1 MILNSWKPGRATKAD
16 ADGGITG
23 ITFSPSLSGSP
34 SRFRLAK
41 RTKKELEA
49 LAPLSSPPRS
59 WTSSSPPRSWTLS
72 PVLDTSPIRSQAST
86 TPEALEPLKKQL
98 ARTRPSPAFIAS
110 SQPSC
115 FTPKGGLGLVGPGYY
130 QCALDK
136 AAWSLAASVPLPHK
150 LSPAFLARG
159 HLGMESPVEE
169 DSTLPLRLR
178 HSASSPTRLST
189 AKGSDPRGKRGSP
202 TSGARGVLAST
213 GDLKPE
219 NPFGDRQ
226 MELSPSTFK
235 AEIEKTVEYRIACA
249 VPVPATRRAIR
260 QLRHAFPDKFE
271 TPDEYPPPTAGAA
284 GARLVT
290 STLLMNFDYGRD

>member
-1 MILNSWKPGRATKAD
+1 MILNNWKPGRATTA
-16 ADGGITG
+16 AG

-41 RTKKELEA
+41 RTKKEPEP
-49 LAPLSSPPRS
+49 LAPLPQS
-59 WTSSSPPRSWTLS
+59 WTSSSPPRSWTSS

-86 TPEALEPLKKQL
+86 TPEGLEPLKKQP
-98 ARTRPSPAFIAS
+98 ARMMRPSPAFIAS

-159 HLGMESPVEE
+159 HLGLESPVEE

-178 HSASSPTRLST
+178 HSASSPSRLST

-202 TSGARGVLAST
+202 TSGASGVLAST

-260 QLRHAFPDKFE
+260 QLRHAFPEKFE

>member
-1 MILNSWKPGRATKAD
+1 M
-16 ADGGITG
+16 
-23 ITFSPSLSGSP
+23 
-34 SRFRLAK
+34 
-41 RTKKELEA
+41 
-49 LAPLSSPPRS
+49 
-59 WTSSSPPRSWTLS
+59 
-72 PVLDTSPIRSQAST
+72 LDTSPIRSQAST

-271 TPDEYPPPTAGAA
+271 TPEPPTAGAA

-290 STLLMNFDYGRD
+290 STLLLNFDYGRD